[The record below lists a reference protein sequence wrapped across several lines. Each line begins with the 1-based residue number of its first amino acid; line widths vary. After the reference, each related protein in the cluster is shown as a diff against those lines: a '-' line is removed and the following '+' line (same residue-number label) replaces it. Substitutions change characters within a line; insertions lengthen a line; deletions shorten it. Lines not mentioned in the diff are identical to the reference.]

1 MQVRAFYCLREKG
14 SDFHKASFKH
24 VSRNNNVPTHLLAKD
39 SLISDMRFMHF
50 IAVVIAYP
58 DYEENLLSSLR
69 QGKKKKGME
78 KVVLLLFFFF
88 LPFYLTTE

>member
-1 MQVRAFYCLREKG
+1 MLVEI
-14 SDFHKASFKH
+14 
-24 VSRNNNVPTHLLAKD
+24 NVPTHLLAKD

-69 QGKKKKGME
+69 QGKNKKGNG
-78 KVVLLLFFFF
+78 KGCSASFFFF
-88 LPFYLTTE
+88 PLLPNNRIIRPKVQQSPSMADYKD